1 MRQKA
6 LGWINNISHGIH
18 MFWVMEAPD
27 MYRFV
32 LHQVLCVSLCLLFV
46 NLCFGFNRCC
56 GLLCFKKKYF
66 VAKNQVKCK
75 SNYENKNQQDHRC
88 LYGGGPRSDVLFI
101 HHSHRG
107 SASRFRERKWP
118 LGNFLLKDC
127 KLIRVSTTG
136 DGKTLA

>member
-75 SNYENKNQQDHRC
+75 SNYENKNQQDQRC
-88 LYGGGPRSDVLFI
+88 LYGDGPRSDVTV
-101 HHSHRG
+101 HS
-107 SASRFRERKWP
+107 SFPPW
-118 LGNFLLKDC
+118 LGLKIQGKKTAFG
-127 KLIRVSTTG
+127 KLPVKRLQT
-136 DGKTLA
+136 D